1 MIIGIIPARKGSKR
15 IKNKNIK
22 LLNGKPLVE
31 YTIIEAKKSK
41 LLDKIL
47 ISTDCP
53 IIKKISKINGINI
66 LKLRSKKLSSA
77 NIEMLPVLKDA
88 LIINNLKKKAKIIV
102 LLQPTSPLRKAEH
115 IDRAIKIFNQKKAET
130 LVSVCYTNKI
140 PSISK
145 IMIKN
150 NEYLRFFNKNKDK
163 YIKGRKYLIRNGPV
177 VLVTKA
183 SLILKNKLKDFKS
196 IYGKK
201 IIPFRMQNK
210 FSVDINYH
218 KDFYYAEKLIMKK

>member
-15 IKNKNIK
+15 IKNKNTK

-53 IIKKISKINGINI
+53 IVKKISKINGINI

-115 IDRAIKIFNQKKAET
+115 IDRAIKIFNEKKADT

-140 PSISK
+140 SLISK

-183 SLILKNKLKDFKS
+183 SLILKNKL
-196 IYGKK
+196 YGKK
-201 IIPFRMQNK
+201 IIPFKMQNK

-218 KDFYYAEKLIMKK
+218 KDFYYAEKLIKKYE

>member
-1 MIIGIIPARKGSKR
+1 
-15 IKNKNIK
+15 
-22 LLNGKPLVE
+22 
-31 YTIIEAKKSK
+31 
-41 LLDKIL
+41 
-47 ISTDCP
+47 
-53 IIKKISKINGINI
+53 
-66 LKLRSKKLSSA
+66 
-77 NIEMLPVLKDA
+77 MLPVLKDA

-115 IDRAIKIFNQKKAET
+115 IDRAIKIFNQKKADT

-163 YIKGRKYLIRNGPV
+163 YIKGRKYLIRNGPAV
-177 VLVTKA
+177 FITKA
-183 SLILKNKLKDFKS
+183 TLILKNKL
-196 IYGKK
+196 YGKK
-201 IIPFRMQNK
+201 IIPFKMQNK

-218 KDFYYAEKLIMKK
+218 KDFYYAEKLIKKYE